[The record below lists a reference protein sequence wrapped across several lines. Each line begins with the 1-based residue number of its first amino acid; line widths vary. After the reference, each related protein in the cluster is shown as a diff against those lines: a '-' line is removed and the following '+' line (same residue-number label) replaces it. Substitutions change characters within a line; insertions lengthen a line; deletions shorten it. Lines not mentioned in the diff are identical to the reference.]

1 MEAVLSIKEMRE
13 IEALTLK
20 ELKMSDNDLMQH
32 AGQELT
38 KDFIERAKP
47 EIRDVITV
55 VSSVGNNGGDGLV
68 MFLELLKLGYKPKML
83 VIGSVDNA
91 SKSFN
96 HYFHQVTQE
105 TKVIFHTKDNDLDV
119 QRLLISSK
127 YIVDGI
133 FGAGLSRPVEGKY
146 LDLIRYINGLEK
158 IIYSID
164 IPSGIHPGNGLL
176 FNEAIKASYTGVIG
190 FYKYGNIL
198 NDALDYHGDIKVLD
212 IGLVKKQDT
221 VVKLIQ
227 DSDFSIEPKKRIH
240 NSYKYQY
247 GLGYFIG
254 GSKTMPG
261 SINLSVLAAL
271 RSGQGIGY
279 VFQENPVAKHLE
291 VIYEDIHQDID
302 FSRPDSIV
310 FGPGLTPNNEHY
322 QKLYDKINES
332 DIKTVIDAG
341 GLKYFDLEHVKNPNL
356 ILTPHEKEFSDLFS
370 VKVNEVE
377 QDLFAYV
384 KQIVDKGITLILKG
398 QTNVIANKKH
408 IYLYQAKNPGLATA
422 GSGDVLTGIISSY
435 LIDNSP
441 LSASIKG
448 VLLHSKAAKA
458 ARETYGEVS
467 MIASDI
473 INHIYKVLKGGS
485 NEISR

>member
-1 MEAVLSIKEMRE
+1 MELVLSVKEMRE

-20 ELKMSDNDLMQH
+20 ELKMSEIDLMQH

-38 KDFIERAKP
+38 KDFIRRAKP
-47 EIRDVITV
+47 EIHDVITV

-68 MFLELLKLGYKPKML
+68 MFLELLTLGYKPKML
-83 VIGSVDNA
+83 VIGSIDNA
-91 SKSFN
+91 TKSFN
-96 HYFHQVTQE
+96 HYFNQVAQE
-105 TKVIFHTKDNDLDV
+105 TKVVFLTNDNDLDV
-119 QRLLISSK
+119 QRVLISSK
-127 YIVDGI
+127 YIIDGI

-146 LDLIRYINGLEK
+146 LDLIRYVNDLEK

-164 IPSGIHPGNGLL
+164 MPSGIHPNNGLL
-176 FNEAIKASYTGVIG
+176 YNEAIKANYTGVIG
-190 FYKYGNIL
+190 FYKYGNII
-198 NDALDYHGDIKVLD
+198 NDALDYHGEIAVLD

-221 VVKLIQ
+221 MVKLIQ
-227 DSDFSIEPKKRIH
+227 EDDFSIEPKLRIH
-240 NSYKYQY
+240 NSYKYHY

-254 GSKTMPG
+254 GCKTMPG
-261 SINLSVLAAL
+261 AINLSVLAAL

-291 VIYEDIHQDID
+291 VIYKDINQDID
-302 FSRPDSIV
+302 FMKVDSIV
-310 FGPGLTPNNEHY
+310 FGPGLIPNNDHY
-322 QKLYDKINES
+322 QKLYNKINETN
-332 DIKTVIDAG
+332 IKTVLDAG
-341 GLKYFDLEHVKNPNL
+341 GLKYLDLENIKNPNF

-370 VKVNEVE
+370 VDVNEVE
-377 QDLFAYV
+377 HHPFEYV
-384 KQIVDKGITLILKG
+384 KQIVDKGVTLILKG

-422 GSGDVLTGIISSY
+422 GSGDVLSGIISSY

-448 VLLHSKAAKA
+448 VLLHSKAGNA

-467 MIASDI
+467 MMASDI
-473 INHIYKVLKGGS
+473 INHIHIVLKGGT